1 MKKKYWLVSEWWN
14 DFRFHLAMAVKSPG
28 ELNRFLGNSLSSETM
43 YLLYRARKKGMPFL
57 RLLYLSLLNVTG
69 YGYNDEAIRSYIL
82 YSPRLVETYGNI
94 RAWEKEDIVEAGK
107 PNAADGFYRTGIT
120 FIVGI
125 RRWLFSSLTL
135 WDELAEDFVLL
146 VSVCMIFRASG

>member
-1 MKKKYWLVSEWWN
+1 
-14 DFRFHLAMAVKSPG
+14 MAVKSPG

-43 YLLYRARKKGMPFL
+43 YLLYRARKKGMPFFATPY
-57 RLLYLSLLNVTG
+57 YLSLLNVTG

-107 PNAADGFYRTGIT
+107 PNAAGFYRTDII
-120 FIVGI
+120 FIDAI
-125 RRWLFSSLTL
+125 RRWQFLFPIQ
-135 WDELAEDFVLL
+135 WDGLAAGFVLL
-146 VSVCMIFRASG
+146 ANVCMTSKANG